1 MTVLVWFRNDLRV
14 LDNAALH
21 HAAKAVRESSKAK
34 HPLRAVYLL
43 SPKQHLQHGY
53 APIKA
58 HYLRRALDELADNL
72 GELGVPLDFV
82 EAPTFADAPAALQ
95 QYRDRHGVTEIHA
108 NAEYL
113 INEERRDVVVAEQ
126 LDIPLRLHH
135 EHLFFRPGEVL
146 TQQGDPYR
154 VFTPFSR
161 NVREKIRQC
170 QAACYRRPRP
180 LAEAVNN
187 IAAPSMMKE
196 RDSNHWAVT
205 EQSVLAKLK
214 RFAQE
219 RAPDYKKQRDIP
231 AMDGTSR
238 LSAEL
243 SLGLIT
249 VRQCL
254 SRLLMEQED
263 AVWDSGTGA
272 GGWFNELI
280 WREFYYHLYQQFPH
294 AVMGHSF
301 KRDYDKIRWN
311 DSEEDFQAWCE
322 GRTGYPIVDA
332 AMRQLNDA
340 GWMHN
345 RLRMIAASFLIK
357 DLHIDWRKGERYF
370 MENLIDSDFASNNG
384 GWQWASSSG
393 CDAAPYFRIFNPTS
407 QGKKFDPDGDFI
419 TRYIPELKGKTGKAL
434 HEPQGV
440 DGYPAPIIDHKQA
453 RERTLEMYEVIK
465 G

>member
-21 HAAKAVRESSKAK
+21 HAAKAARESSKAM

-43 SPKQHLQHGY
+43 APEQHLQHGF

-58 HYLRRALDELADNL
+58 HYLRRALDELAKNL
-72 GELGVPLDFV
+72 GDMGVPLDFV

-95 QYRDRHGVTEIHA
+95 QYRDQHGVTEVHA
-108 NAEYL
+108 NAEHL
-113 INEERRDVVVAEQ
+113 VNEERRDAAVAEE
-126 LDIPLRLHH
+126 LGMPVKLHH
-135 EHLFFRPGEVL
+135 EHLFFRPGDIR
-146 TQQGDPYR
+146 TQNGDPYR
-154 VFTPFSR
+154 VFTPFSKNLR
-161 NVREKIRQC
+161 QRLRERPPQ
-170 QAACYRRPRP
+170 CYRKPRP
-180 LAEAVNN
+180 LAEPLRNKP
-187 IAAPSMMKE
+187 APAMLDECNS
-196 RDSNHWAVT
+196 DAWAVT
-205 EQSVLAKLK
+205 EQSILAKLK
-214 RFAQE
+214 HFAQE
-219 RAPDYKKQRDIP
+219 RSPDYKAQRDLP
-231 AMDGTSR
+231 AIDGTSQ

-243 SLGLIT
+243 SLGLLT

-254 SRLLMEQED
+254 SRLLIEQEE
-263 AVWDSGTGA
+263 VWDSETGP
-272 GGWFNELI
+272 GGWLNELV
-280 WREFYYHLYQQFPH
+280 WREFYHHLYQQYPH
-294 AVMGHSF
+294 AVMGHAF

-311 DSEEDFQAWCE
+311 DSEDDFAAWCE
-322 GRTGYPIVDA
+322 GRTGFPIVDA
-332 AMRQLNDA
+332 AMRQLNDT

-434 HEPQGV
+434 HEPKDV
-440 DGYPAPIIDHKQA
+440 DGYPAPIVDHKQA